1 MEMDWSTRVRKAVH
15 RLKPYVPGK
24 PVGEVQRELGLTE
37 VIKLASNENPL
48 GPSPK
53 AVEASKKVLTEIHR
67 YPDDSYYQLRQKIAI
82 RYNVPPDWVL
92 LGRGSDEILLH
103 IVQTFVEP
111 GDEVVFSTPSF
122 VMYDILSTLMDA
134 VCVKVPLRDFV
145 HDVTGLLD
153 AITERTKIVFVD
165 NPNNPTG
172 TILHERAVRSLLNEI
187 PKGVVVVLDE
197 AYAEFVESTDYP
209 KSLNYIKEGHPVI
222 VLRTFSK
229 AYGLAGLRIG
239 YGFACPEITQHLLKV
254 REPFNVSSIASA
266 AAEAALDDT
275 EFLDKVRKTVWT
287 SKRLMYRGLEQ
298 LALKYVPTEANFILV
313 EVKRLAKEVADA
325 LLRRGIIVRPCEPF
339 GLPNHLRVDIGTP
352 EIVERFIAALKEVL
366 LEDVSTV

>member
-1 MEMDWSTRVRKAVH
+1 MDLSSRVRKAVH

-24 PVGEVQRELGLTE
+24 PIEEVQREMGLTE

-53 AVEASKKVLTEIHR
+53 AVEAAMKFLPEAHR
-67 YPDDSYYQLRQKIAI
+67 YPDDSYYRLRHKIAAF
-82 RYNVPPDWVL
+82 YDVPPDWVL
-92 LGRGSDEILLH
+92 FGRGSDEILLH

-145 HDVTGLLD
+145 HDVAGLLD
-153 AITERTKIVFVD
+153 AITERTKILFID
-165 NPNNPTG
+165 NPNNPAG
-172 TILHERAVRSLLNEI
+172 TILRDRAVKSLLNEV
-187 PKGVVVVLDE
+187 PDGVIVVLDE

-209 KSLNYIKEGHPVI
+209 KSLDYVKDGYPVI

-229 AYGLAGLRIG
+229 AYGLAGLRVG
-239 YGFACPEITQHLLKV
+239 YGFARSEISHHLFKV
-254 REPFNVSSIASA
+254 REPFNVTSIAAA

-275 EFLDKVRKTVWT
+275 EFLDRVRKTVWT

-298 LALKYVPTEANFILV
+298 LGLKYVPTEANFVLIDV
-313 EVKRLAKEVADA
+313 NRSAKEVADA
-325 LLRRGIIVRPCEPF
+325 LLHKGIIVRPCEPF
-339 GLPNHLRVDIGTP
+339 GLPTHLRVDLGTP
-352 EIVERFIAALKEVL
+352 EIIERFIIALREVL
-366 LEDVSTV
+366 AEVSVA